1 MTRRLPILAL
11 SVLLAGCSSIR
22 QAREIGLDTSLL
34 DLWNTSTQAVDA
46 ASPSDLV
53 AAGDFVRPAIA
64 VGQDGKIA
72 IAAEGPKMASVH
84 VWTWSGRK
92 WDGAQIAT
100 ASAETAGRCYVPDVA
115 VDDAGVVYVSFRWG
129 NKERGKLHGPGLV
142 VAGKPSYPGLTT
154 GAARLALT
162 SDGVVLM
169 SKDGAWGLL
178 DRSGAVVRSGRFSA
192 GSTGEKFDFSVSLDG
207 RTWATAHNGYSA
219 QSAALAIGV
228 PSAARRVTWADYLR
242 FPEQGDDLCYPSVCL
257 GSNGSAWAASVFGGR
272 LRVNAC
278 DAGGRLRWPAD
289 ALPDLGPAA
298 ASERCP
304 PRLVAWRGAVWAV
317 YEQGGQVWRLDVAA
331 GAERKAKP
339 IRIAAGRQPAAA
351 VDHAGRLHVAYIVSG
366 AVKYGIIEE

>member
-1 MTRRLPILAL
+1 MRRVAILAA
-11 SVLLAGCSSIR
+11 SALLAGCSTIR
-22 QAREIGLDTSLL
+22 QARNLGLDTSAL
-34 DLWNTSTQAVDA
+34 DLWRPAAQPAVDA
-46 ASPSDLV
+46 TASDTV

-64 VGQDGKIA
+64 VGQNGQIA
-72 IAAEGPKMASVH
+72 VAAEGPKMASVH
-84 VWTWSGRK
+84 LWTWSGRE
-92 WDGAQIAT
+92 WEGAQIAT
-100 ASAETAGRCYVPDVA
+100 ASAETAGRCYVPDLA
-115 VDDAGVVYVSFRWG
+115 IDAAGVVYVSFRWG
-129 NKERGKLHGPGLV
+129 NKERGRLHGPGLV
-142 VAGKPSYPGLTT
+142 VNGKPSYPGLTH

-192 GSTGEKFDFSVSLDG
+192 GSTGEKFDFSVSPDG

-242 FPEQGDDLCYPSVCL
+242 YPDQGDDLRYPSVCL
-257 GSNGSAWAASVFGGR
+257 GSNGVAWASAVYGGR
-272 LRVNAC
+272 LRANAC
-278 DAGGRLRWPAD
+278 DATGRLRWPAD
-289 ALPDLGPAA
+289 ALPDLGAA
-298 ASERCP
+298 TSLERCP